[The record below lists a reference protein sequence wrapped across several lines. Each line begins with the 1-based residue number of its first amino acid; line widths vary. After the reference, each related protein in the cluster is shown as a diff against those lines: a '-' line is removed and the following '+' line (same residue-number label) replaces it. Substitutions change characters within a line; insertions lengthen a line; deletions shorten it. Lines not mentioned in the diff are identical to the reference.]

1 MADYLSRQD
10 LVRLAW
16 GHQGEPAKFDP
27 KPLFAEIKACA
38 GEEGRHLSRALP
50 KLWKHLDHQTYD
62 GMQFARA
69 TGLSAESFE
78 ALMGVLSKGR
88 GKTLLDYRFPASPA
102 AMLFVALAVGRFDLR
117 YHGGTL
123 AAKPDGFW
131 YPPHI
136 SLAFARVWPNHLG
149 IELYESLVDALMNV
163 PTRGP
168 LDIVSMT
175 VGRVEPYGDGL
186 RYEPNAP
193 YGRQDEATGRTRDD
207 KAERILRIINLA
219 FASEGD
225 LAVPIV
231 YQDPTAKD
239 LSKAM
244 AVLAKAT
251 GWDGASDVRPRM
263 GAPTP
268 EPSVTLKSLAAIL
281 VIATY
286 LRRDHGVFPG
296 HQWSRAKLVM
306 AMASIWPAALA
317 VGGFDLSMENIY
329 GRSDSEYDNI
339 VGVI

>member
-1 MADYLSRQD
+1 MADHLSRQD

-50 KLWKHLDHQTYD
+50 KLWKHLDYPAYD
-62 GMQFARA
+62 GMRFARA

-102 AMLFVALAVGRFDLR
+102 AMLLVALAVGRFDLR

-123 AAKPDGFW
+123 AAKPEGFW

-136 SLAFARVWPNHLG
+136 SLAFARIWPNHLSL
-149 IELYESLVDALMNV
+149 ELYEGLVDGLMNV
-163 PTRGP
+163 PSRGP

-175 VGRVEPYGDGL
+175 LGRVEPYGDGL
-186 RYEPNAP
+186 RDEPNAP
-193 YGRQDEATGRTRDD
+193 YGRQDEATGRIRDD
-207 KAERILRIINLA
+207 KAERILHMVKSA
-219 FASEGD
+219 FGSEGD
-225 LAVPIV
+225 LAVPMV

-251 GWDGASDVRPRM
+251 GWDGVSDERPRT
-263 GAPTP
+263 GAPAP
-268 EPSVTLKSLAAIL
+268 EPSAILKVLAAIL
-281 VIATY
+281 VVATN

-296 HQWSRAKLVM
+296 HQWSRAKLTM
-306 AMASIWPAALA
+306 AMASIWPAGLDI
-317 VGGFDLSMENIY
+317 GIFDQLLENIY
-329 GRSDSEYDNI
+329 ERPDFNENI
-339 VGVI
+339 VGLIG